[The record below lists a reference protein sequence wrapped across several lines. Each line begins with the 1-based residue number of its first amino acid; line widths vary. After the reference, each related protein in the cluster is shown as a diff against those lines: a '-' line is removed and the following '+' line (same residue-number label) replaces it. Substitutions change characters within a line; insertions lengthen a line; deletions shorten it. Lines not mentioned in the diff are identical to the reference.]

1 MTAESNTRNRS
12 AERFAWA
19 MSFCRRAQLRLT
31 APREKVL
38 RFLSVHRLPVSIEM
52 ILRSAEFA
60 GHSAETTI
68 YRTLM
73 LFRAVDLVRQINLPG
88 KISFF
93 ILNVPGEPCHF
104 LVCRRCGRV
113 QELPSRKALL
123 RLEQEVAAESGFTS
137 VYHELELYGVCPA
150 CQTATSDPPPTKLAA
165 LGPASGR
172 SAGCGKPF
180 PS

>member
-1 MTAESNTRNRS
+1 MTAESNIRNRP

-19 MSFCRRAQLRLT
+19 MNFCRRAQLRLT

-38 RFLSVHRLPVSIEM
+38 RFLSEHRLPVSIEM
-52 ILRSAEFA
+52 VMRSEEFA
-60 GHSAETTI
+60 GRSAETTI

-88 KISFF
+88 KTSFF
-93 ILNVPGEPCHF
+93 VLNVPGEPCDF
-104 LVCRRCGRV
+104 LVCRHCGSV
-113 QELPSRKALL
+113 QELRSAKTLL

-150 CQTATSDPPPTKLAA
+150 CQTTARDPAPTKLAA
-165 LGPASGR
+165 LKPPPGR
-172 SAGCGKPF
+172 ATG
-180 PS
+180 